1 MSAIK
6 GLLVFT
12 CVLIAAAFMHATM
25 RHQPE
30 ADLDSVFAHLNRVML
45 DLGLVEVDCPRE
57 YDSDPYR
64 YRKCFASPYSEE
76 EFIQAFDV
84 KVIGSYSRIFGWRQ
98 DYGVWGAFYH
108 LLSAPDISFS
118 VGVKSA
124 FRDREVTKL
133 MPDRKFVAFVRLTLE
148 RAAQ

>member
-12 CVLIAAAFMHATM
+12 CVLVAAAFMHATM

-84 KVIGSYSRIFGWRQ
+84 KVIGSYSRAFGWRQ

-124 FRDREVTKL
+124 FRDQEITKL
-133 MPDRKFVAFVRLTLE
+133 MPNREFVAFVRLTLE
-148 RAAQ
+148 RSTR